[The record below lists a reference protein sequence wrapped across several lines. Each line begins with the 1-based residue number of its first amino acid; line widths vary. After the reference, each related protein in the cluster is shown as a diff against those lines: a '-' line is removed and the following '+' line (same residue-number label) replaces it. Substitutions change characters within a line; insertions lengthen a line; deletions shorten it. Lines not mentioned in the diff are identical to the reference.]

1 MLPEGRGSERKLDNL
16 LDSISKNDIGDSG
29 KVPEQSAEKDIK
41 PQEIPSQIN
50 NIEAGHEAQDPQRGE
65 KLLDSLLD
73 KVAEVRN
80 ARSEAKIEK
89 AKTNIESG
97 KMDFKFLPGD
107 IFVCKFKDS
116 SDSLSGISRI
126 KLDYVKRN
134 PEEAKE
140 LRHAFDSSGRGEFL
154 KDLGTNYEEEL
165 KKQGLSDEQISMIK
179 NGKVPPGFE
188 VHHIKPL
195 DDSGTN
201 DFSNLVLI
209 DKHSHSVITAYQN
222 RTTRGMKAGDCKT
235 FDWPDIKSN
244 VYNGGI

>member
-16 LDSISKNDIGDSG
+16 LDSISKSDSGDSG
-29 KVPEQSAEKDIK
+29 KIPEQSTEKDIK

-73 KVAEVRN
+73 KVAEARN
-80 ARSEAKIEK
+80 AKSEAKIEK
-89 AKTNIESG
+89 AKTNIEGG

-116 SDSLSGISRI
+116 SDSLSEISRI

-134 PEEAKE
+134 PEEVKK
-140 LRHAFDSSGRGEFL
+140 LRREFSPKIRREFL

-165 KKQGLSDEQISMIK
+165 KKRGFSDEQITMIK
-179 NGKVPPGFE
+179 NGNVPPGFE

-201 DFSNLVLI
+201 DLSNLVLI
-209 DKHSHSVITAYQN
+209 DKHSHSIITAYQK
-222 RTTRGMKAGDCKT
+222 RTTKGIETGDRKT
-235 FDWPDIKSN
+235 FDWPYIKGN
-244 VYNGGI
+244 IYNGGI